1 MSQTRIT
8 LNPQIVPL
16 AEELLQLTGVTSL
29 SNLFALLLTRYGQ
42 HLKNSWVIGINLTA
56 AASMQPASMQPASM
70 QSASM
75 QPKQYELPPSPE
87 PLELPQTEDPV
98 ILRMA
103 RLIEEF

>member
-8 LNPQIVPL
+8 LNPQITPL

-42 HLKNSWVIGINLTA
+42 HLKNSWVIGVSSTA
-56 AASMQPASMQPASM
+56 AASIQPVSQF
-70 QSASM
+70 QH
-75 QPKQYELPPSPE
+75 ELPPSSE
-87 PLELPQTEDPV
+87 PLIELSQTEDPV

-103 RLIEEF
+103 RFIEEF